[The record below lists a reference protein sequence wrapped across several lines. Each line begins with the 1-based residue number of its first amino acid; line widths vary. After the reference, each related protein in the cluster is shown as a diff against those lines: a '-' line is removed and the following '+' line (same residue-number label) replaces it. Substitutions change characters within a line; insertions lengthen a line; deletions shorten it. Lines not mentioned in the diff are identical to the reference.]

1 MITGGKIVKFI
12 DGAGNTTAGTVIEI
26 GCLRSG
32 GQKMAKIN
40 TIDGK
45 RVLKNLVDL
54 LEVKNTVRGK
64 RSSKVLEEVAASL
77 GKKVIPVPNSP
88 GMGPAKVLYPITPPS
103 KSYTSLTAAADSS
116 LMEEMKKQL
125 KEITVEKNL
134 LQEENTA
141 LKQQIDSLQNFA
153 SNEEQLKLT
162 ICCLADSLQEAV
174 SGLEYDKIVT
184 SLIGCIKKLNKIEP

>member
-26 GCLRSG
+26 VRSG

-45 RVLKNLVDL
+45 RVLKNLGDL
-54 LEVKNTVRGK
+54 FEVKNSVRGK
-64 RSSKVLEEVAASL
+64 RASKVLEEVATSL
-77 GKKVIPVPNSP
+77 GKKVIPVPDSP
-88 GMGPAKVLYPITPPS
+88 IVGPASALSQITPPS
-103 KSYTSLTAAADSS
+103 KSYASLTTAADSS

-125 KEITVEKNL
+125 KEIAVEKNL
-134 LQEENTA
+134 LQAENTS
-141 LKQQIDSLQNFA
+141 LKQQIDSLQSFA

-174 SGLEYDKIVT
+174 SSLEYDKIVT